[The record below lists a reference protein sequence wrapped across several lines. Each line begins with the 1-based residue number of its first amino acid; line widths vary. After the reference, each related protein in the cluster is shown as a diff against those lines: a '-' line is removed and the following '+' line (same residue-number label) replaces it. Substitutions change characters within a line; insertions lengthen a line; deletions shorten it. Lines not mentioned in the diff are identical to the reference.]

1 MPGFDRGLNS
11 EDLLDARKKNGWE
24 GLSSRRAK
32 RQELLERREQRERE
46 RTGGSPIGMTLQR
59 RNDNSWGQTDKEMPS
74 LHKDSNWLKSSR
86 HSGLE
91 RMYNKGLLIYILA
104 ENVLSVCGTL

>member
-1 MPGFDRGLNS
+1 MGRAEQQQSQEARASGKEGAEGAGKDR
-11 EDLLDARKKNGWE
+11 
-24 GLSSRRAK
+24 
-32 RQELLERREQRERE
+32 
-46 RTGGSPIGMTLQR
+46 GSPIGMTLQR
-59 RNDNSWGQTDKEMPS
+59 RDDNSWGQTDKEMPP
-74 LHKDSNWLKSSR
+74 LHKDSNWLKSSH